1 MPHYPISIDLTG
13 RRCVVIGGGSVAE
26 RKVET
31 LLEFGAR
38 VVVTSPQFTQ
48 RLLDMEREGSV
59 ELIRGTYEPGVL
71 KDAFLVIA
79 ATDDREA
86 NNAVSADAQ
95 RAGIL
100 VNVVDDPELCTF
112 FVPASVRRGDLIVSV
127 SSSARSP
134 FLARRVKE
142 QLESVIGPEYGELAE
157 LMGWVRDEVKTMYGD
172 QAERTR
178 AYRRVLDSDVLELL
192 RQGKREEAA
201 ARARECISQ
210 SSD

>member
-38 VVVTSPQFTQ
+38 TAVVAPRFTK
-48 RLLDMEREGSV
+48 RLLGMESEGLV
-59 ELIRGTYEPGVL
+59 ELVRGTYEPSALQG
-71 KDAFLVIA
+71 AFLVIA
-79 ATDDREA
+79 ATDDREV
-86 NNAVSADAQ
+86 NKAVSEDAQ

-134 FLARRVKE
+134 FLARRVKKL
-142 QLESVIGPEYGELAE
+142 LESVVGPEYGDLAE
-157 LMGWVRDEVKTMYGD
+157 LMGWVREEVKATYGD
-172 QAERTR
+172 QAERAR
-178 AYRRVLDSDVLELL
+178 AYERVLDSDVLELL
-192 RQGKREEAA
+192 RQGRRKEAA
-201 ARARECISQ
+201 ARARECILQ